1 MNNTIFNFIQN
12 VIFELSPSE
21 YIKGLSILALIAALA
36 IGVIKIV
43 RTIIK
48 ERIIDEHMRETRAR
62 IARVAT
68 EIEVYKEV
76 AMSAVIDKIETE
88 ITHPS
93 GDLTDEVAVTSQ
105 NITETKVVIES
116 VKQHPKT
123 EDQRIQDVSVEI
135 PKGKKTRAMSMEE
148 RWAEFD
154 KKRSRTNT
162 A

>member
-1 MNNTIFNFIQN
+1 MINTIFSFIQN
-12 VIFELSPSE
+12 VTFELSPSK
-21 YIKGLSILALIAALA
+21 YIKGLSILALITGLV
-36 IGVIKIV
+36 IGGIKIV

-76 AMSAVIDKIETE
+76 TMSEVKDKISTE
-88 ITHPS
+88 ITHTS
-93 GDLTDEVAVTSQ
+93 GELTNEVAEPSH

-116 VKQHPKT
+116 VKQHPNT
-123 EDQRIQDVSVEI
+123 EDQSIQSVSAEI

>member
-1 MNNTIFNFIQN
+1 MINTILNFIQN
-12 VIFELSPSE
+12 VTFELTPSE
-21 YIKGLSILALIAALA
+21 YIKILSILALIAALV

-68 EIEVYKEV
+68 EIEVYKKMTMSEV
-76 AMSAVIDKIETE
+76 KDKIKTE
-88 ITHPS
+88 ITHTS
-93 GDLTDEVAVTSQ
+93 GELTNEVAETSH
-105 NITETKVVIES
+105 NITETKVDIES
-116 VKQHPKT
+116 VKQHPNS
-123 EDQRIQDVSVEI
+123 EDQSIQDVSVEI
-135 PKGKKTRAMSMEE
+135 PKVKKTRAMSMEE

>member
-1 MNNTIFNFIQN
+1 MINTILNFIQN
-12 VIFELSPSE
+12 VNFELSLSG
-21 YIKGLSILALIAALA
+21 YIKGLSILSLIMGLV

-68 EIEVYKEV
+68 EIKVYKEV
-76 AMSAVIDKIETE
+76 TMSEGKDKIITE
-88 ITHPS
+88 ITHTS
-93 GDLTDEVAVTSQ
+93 GELTNEVAETSH

-116 VKQHPKT
+116 VIQDPDT
-123 EDQRIQDVSVEI
+123 EDRSIQDVSVEI

-154 KKRSRTNT
+154 KKRSRMNT